1 MDLYQ
6 DDGWVNASL
15 LVHSPAPFVIAVG
28 GRGIGKTYGVFKELL
43 SMGEP
48 FIYLRRS
55 QVQMDACKVQELS
68 PFAAVARDV
77 DMVIESKALSK
88 YVAGFYDVTYEQPK
102 CVAIGVALS
111 TFSNIRGFDASE
123 YDYLVFDEFIPE
135 KHERPIP
142 HEGDAFLNVLETINR
157 NRELQGRGPI
167 KVIMLSNANK
177 LDSPLLQAIGSL
189 QPLDRMV
196 RRGQS
201 WCRFYNGDLEI
212 FRYMDSPISEKKKN
226 TALYRL
232 SNSEDFSR
240 MSLDNAFSADTYYNV
255 CSKPLGE
262 YRPIA
267 STQGI
272 TVFRHKSRREYYVT
286 QGTKSENVYNSTPE
300 QQREFCRKTV
310 SAYDALCRGEVYFAS
325 APAKVIFEN
334 IWR

>member
-1 MDLYQ
+1 MNLYQ
-6 DDGWVNASL
+6 DDGWVNGAL

-28 GRGIGKTYGVFKELL
+28 GRGIGKTYNVFKELL
-43 SMGEP
+43 PTGKP
-48 FIYLRRS
+48 FLYLRRT
-55 QVQMDACKVQELS
+55 QGQLDACKVQELS
-68 PFAAVARDV
+68 PFTTVSRDV
-77 DMVIESKALSK
+77 GMMIEGEALSK
-88 YVAGFYDVTYEQPK
+88 HVAGFFDVTNEQHR
-102 CVAIGVALS
+102 CVSVGIALS
-111 TFSNIRGFDASE
+111 TFANIRGFDASE

-142 HEGDAFLNVLETINR
+142 YEGEAYLNLLESVNR
-157 NRELQGRGPI
+157 NRELQGREPI
-167 KVIMLSNANK
+167 SVIMLSNANK
-177 LDSPLLQAIGSL
+177 LDSPLLQVIGAL

-196 RRGQS
+196 IRGQS
-201 WCRFYNGDLEI
+201 WGRFYNGDLEI
-212 FRYMDSPISEKKKN
+212 FRYVDSPISKKKKN

-240 MSLDNAFSADTYYNV
+240 MSLDNAFSAETYYNV

-286 QGTKSENVYNSTPE
+286 QGTKSENVYNNTPE